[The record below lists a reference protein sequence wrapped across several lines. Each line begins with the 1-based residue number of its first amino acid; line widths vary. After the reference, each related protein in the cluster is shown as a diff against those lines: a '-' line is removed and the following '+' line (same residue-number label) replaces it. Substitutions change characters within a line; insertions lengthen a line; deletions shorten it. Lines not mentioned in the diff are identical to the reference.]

1 MNLKQELQ
9 ADMATAM
16 RSGDV
21 IRRDTLRMLI
31 AAIKQEEVDSRVDLD
46 GEGFE
51 KVLAKQAKQRRES
64 IIDAEKAKRSDLM
77 AQEQAELDII
87 ESYLPQQMTEK
98 EVRAAALD
106 VIAETGASGLQDM
119 GLVMQQLMPA
129 LKGQADG
136 RLVSQIVRELL
147 QD

>member
-1 MNLKQELQ
+1 M
-9 ADMATAM
+9 
-16 RSGDV
+16 V
-21 IRRDTLRMLI
+21 
-31 AAIKQEEVDSRVDLD
+31 
-46 GEGFE
+46 
-51 KVLAKQAKQRRES
+51 KQAKQRRES

-98 EVRAAALD
+98 EVRAAAID